1 MASVHDF
8 IIIEDDPYGYL
19 SLPPFSEPNIFDIQ
33 KETISV
39 DEYLRH
45 HLIPSYL
52 SFDIEGRVIRIETF
66 SKVFSPGLRLG
77 YLVGHE
83 NIIKVIR
90 KNTAIGSRSPSGPSQ
105 LILLNIINQ
114 KLGGIRGWL
123 EWILKMRLAYTHR
136 RNILISS
143 LIQLKSYRKGY
154 FRILSSDA
162 GMFTSI
168 IVNFPQGINI
178 ISKLELLN
186 YKLLQHG
193 VTVVLGHKLA
203 VDTQFSEGVSNF
215 LRLSYAELDTDVE
228 LTEAS
233 RRLTTAIEEFFEKGS
248 VIDTKT
254 SELIWLHSL
263 YVYVQYN
270 IILLNIS

>member
-105 LILLNIINQ
+105 LILLNIIN
-114 KLGGIRGWL
+114 
-123 EWILKMRLAYTHR
+123 
-136 RNILISS
+136 
-143 LIQLKSYRKGY
+143 
-154 FRILSSDA
+154 
-162 GMFTSI
+162 
-168 IVNFPQGINI
+168 
-178 ISKLELLN
+178 
-186 YKLLQHG
+186 
-193 VTVVLGHKLA
+193 
-203 VDTQFSEGVSNF
+203 
-215 LRLSYAELDTDVE
+215 
-228 LTEAS
+228 
-233 RRLTTAIEEFFEKGS
+233 
-248 VIDTKT
+248 
-254 SELIWLHSL
+254 
-263 YVYVQYN
+263 
-270 IILLNIS
+270 

>member
-1 MASVHDF
+1 
-8 IIIEDDPYGYL
+8 
-19 SLPPFSEPNIFDIQ
+19 
-33 KETISV
+33 
-39 DEYLRH
+39 
-45 HLIPSYL
+45 
-52 SFDIEGRVIRIETF
+52 
-66 SKVFSPGLRLG
+66 
-77 YLVGHE
+77 
-83 NIIKVIR
+83 
-90 KNTAIGSRSPSGPSQ
+90 
-105 LILLNIINQ
+105 
-114 KLGGIRGWL
+114 
-123 EWILKMRLAYTHR
+123 MRLAYTHR